1 MTNNNITIEESKEAA
16 EAFKFT
22 LKNKIFKT
30 DPNEYRFEED
40 TDNQDHFVGNWMYMG
55 KDDETYHF
63 KLRETRNYLRVYRLE
78 D

>member
-1 MTNNNITIEESKEAA
+1 MTQTYYAKVEKTEYSSINLEFTATSK
-16 EAFKFT
+16 
-22 LKNKIFKT
+22 
-30 DPNEYRFEED
+30 ED

-63 KLRETRNYLRVYRLE
+63 KHRETRNYLRVYRLE